1 MVQAVD
7 TTEDSQ
13 TAVETQLN
21 AVFEA
26 GAKIAKSESDRC
38 EVKCM
43 ARPHPKVE

>member
-1 MVQAVD
+1 MVQAVS
-7 TTEDSQ
+7 TTEDGQ

-26 GAKIAKSESDRC
+26 GAKIAKNDSERC
-38 EVKCM
+38 EVKCL